1 MSAVLLILIGCAKT
15 GLLIPGSLDHMH
27 TPPPEG
33 VVVVEP
39 EEPPEAGPITP
50 EQPELVEPLDPLDV
64 ALSRAP
70 APSERSVLQVQLVRS
85 ARALLD
91 RRNIV
96 VGGERLRH
104 DCIGMVAAAYTMS
117 GMDITHSISDLH
129 AQAEAAGIA
138 HTLKRPEP
146 GDVVFFDNSYDKN
159 GNGIR
164 DDPFTHVTI
173 VERVDAEGTITMI
186 HLGGKDKPVSRRVMN
201 LYHPDEKT
209 DAAGN
214 TINSTLRSVN
224 GRDGGPELTSQLFRG
239 FGSIWKLAEES
250 DDSSGK

>member
-1 MSAVLLILIGCAKT
+1 MLLILIGCVKT

-27 TPPPEG
+27 APPPEAA
-33 VVVVEP
+33 VTLP
-39 EEPPEAGPITP
+39 EVPPEVAESSPVDP
-50 EQPELVEPLDPLDV
+50 EQTDPLDA

-70 APSERSVLQVQLVRS
+70 VSSDSSTLQAQLVQS

-96 VGGERLRH
+96 IEGERIRH

-138 HTLKRPEP
+138 HTLKLPHP
-146 GDVVFFDNSYDKN
+146 GDIAFFDNSYDKN
-159 GNGIR
+159 GNGVR

-186 HLGGKDKPVSRRVMN
+186 HLGGKGKPVSRRVMN
-201 LYHPDEKT
+201 LYHPDDKR
-209 DAAGN
+209 DAAGD
-214 TINSTLRSVN
+214 TINSTLRSVS